1 MRAIYYWDEK
11 VAKKTTKIYILSPV
25 LLIRVFFCEKSQ
37 KGAKNSSKIKV
48 HIILIRDPK
57 LITVVVVEPS
67 LGIETI
73 LLVGQKL

>member
-1 MRAIYYWDEK
+1 MRAIYYCDEK
-11 VAKKTTKIYILSPV
+11 AAKKTTKISILFPV

-37 KGAKNSSKIKV
+37 RGAKNRNTIQV

-73 LLVGQKL
+73 LLIGQKL